1 MCDKANH
8 NAHAQEQSGQLIDIP
23 SPSKDTDN
31 KQTHNI
37 DGATWDALGAYG
49 EFTARLYRGGGNLAR
64 YVQRLVEEDDNVCI
78 RAVGRG
84 ETPPA
89 YLTDSVEE
97 ELKTLQMAADLT
109 PEDLTDRK
117 SVV

>member
-1 MCDKANH
+1 MKLHTLESRLQALAVFRALLDDPVVEALLVCLA
-8 NAHAQEQSGQLIDIP
+8 
-23 SPSKDTDN
+23 
-31 KQTHNI
+31 HNI

-97 ELKTLQMAADLT
+97 ELKTLQMAADQIG
-109 PEDLTDRK
+109 RAH
-117 SVV
+117 V